1 MYTSGWCRARRAQ
14 RSGRDRREHSAAGTG
29 RRAAGYM
36 VRGASRWRQVQA
48 ERSARCGRRPAR
60 RM

>member
-29 RRAAGYM
+29 RHAAGCM
-36 VRGASRWRQVQA
+36 VRGQARWRQDQL
-48 ERSARCGRRPAR
+48 
-60 RM
+60 